1 MCYLISGTTNERNG
15 ENLGFF
21 PQRVAKL
28 YIIMRVIDV
37 LPGVWEKQLEGLAG
51 LVDDLI
57 LRRVLPERSERRR
70 LSGS

>member
-1 MCYLISGTTNERNG
+1 MCCLISGTTNERNG
-15 ENLGFF
+15 ANLGFF
-21 PQRVAKL
+21 PQRATTL
-28 YIIMRVIDV
+28 YIIMRVMDA

-57 LRRVLPERSERRR
+57 LSHVLLERSERRT